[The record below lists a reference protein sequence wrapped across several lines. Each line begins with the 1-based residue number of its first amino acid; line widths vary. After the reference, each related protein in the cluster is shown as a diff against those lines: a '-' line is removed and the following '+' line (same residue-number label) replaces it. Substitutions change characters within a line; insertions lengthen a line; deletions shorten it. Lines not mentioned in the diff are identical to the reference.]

1 MSSSSPQPPVPPSQN
16 PADIAREAFRR
27 LATRRI
33 APTPDA
39 YRGIYNEIAGTP
51 AQAAAPAVLPD
62 PGAEN
67 VLSGFAHRLS
77 DTPGELAEFGVRL
90 NRAVKQRDW
99 DGYARALSQLA
110 EKHLR
115 RHTHPVMALGLENGA
130 SKML

>member
-1 MSSSSPQPPVPPSQN
+1 MSNPSQPAN
-16 PADIAREAFRR
+16 PAMNPAEIAREAFRR

-39 YRGIYNEIAGTP
+39 YRDIYDEIAGVH
-51 AQAAAPAVLPD
+51 AAAPLPVQAQVQAD
-62 PGAEN
+62 PGPEN
-67 VLSGFAHRLS
+67 VLSAFAHRLA
-77 DTPGELAEFGVRL
+77 DTPGELAEFGLRF

-115 RHTHPVMALGLENGA
+115 RHTHPALALGVEDA
-130 SKML
+130 

>member
-1 MSSSSPQPPVPPSQN
+1 MSSSSHTPPVPPNQN
-16 PADIAREAFRR
+16 PAEIAREAFRR
-27 LATRRI
+27 LAARRI

-39 YRGIYNEIAGTP
+39 YRDIYDEVAGLP
-51 AQAAAPAVLPD
+51 SRAAPPPALPD

-67 VLSGFAHRLS
+67 VLSGFAHRLG

-99 DGYARALSQLA
+99 DGYARALSQLT

-115 RHTHPVMALGLENGA
+115 RH
-130 SKML
+130 

>member
-1 MSSSSPQPPVPPSQN
+1 MSSSQRPPGGPGLN
-16 PADIAREAFRR
+16 PAEIAREAFRR

-39 YRGIYNEIAGTP
+39 YREIYNEIAGVD
-51 AQAAAPAVLPD
+51 VLPPVPPPLD

-67 VLSGFAHRLS
+67 VLSGFAHKLA
-77 DTPGELAEFGVRL
+77 DTPGELAEFGARF

-99 DGYARALSQLA
+99 DGYARTLSQLA

-115 RHTHPVMALGLENGA
+115 RAPRTAKRSCCA
-130 SKML
+130 TCSAAR